1 MIFSEEDVAAWN
13 DSEIMKEFEKIAI
26 KTNIIDGPP
35 IEAYQPINKEE
46 EKTWE
51 EEEDEEKLLSAI
63 ENLGIADEESEN
75 LKKELSKIYVANLI
89 TGLQKL
95 AYNSAINYK
104 TSVAY
109 TIERSIMK
117 IKTLQGR

>member
-1 MIFSEEDVAAWN
+1 MIFSEEDMAAWN

-35 IEAYQPINKEE
+35 IEAYQSINEEE
-46 EKTWE
+46 EKTW

-63 ENLGIADEESEN
+63 EDLGIADEESEN
-75 LKKELSKIYVANLI
+75 LKKELSKMYVANLI